1 MLGGCPG
8 HFSMCFN
15 GKSYVRVPDLDGAS
29 PLLRSEQR
37 IDRTVENDPQRLE
50 EEGWIAAARTDP
62 AAFSPLYHR
71 YHKPIFLFILKR
83 VHDRDLCSDL
93 ASQVFL
99 KALGAIGRYEGRG
112 LPFKAWL
119 YRIALNEVLMH
130 FRRHKGKQYMEVT
143 TPQAS
148 ALLLSGTAD
157 QEPDRSLDPEVMS
170 ALSTALTSL
179 APGQAMLIELR
190 FFDGLSFQEMGHVLG
205 IAEAAAKMR
214 THRVLK
220 TLREYLTKRTRSR

>member
-1 MLGGCPG
+1 M
-8 HFSMCFN
+8 
-15 GKSYVRVPDLDGAS
+15 
-29 PLLRSEQR
+29 
-37 IDRTVENDPQRLE
+37 LE
-50 EEGWIAAARTDP
+50 EEGWIAAARQAP

-71 YHKPIFLFILKR
+71 YHRPIFLFILKR

-99 KALGAIGRYEGRG
+99 KAMAAIGRYEGRG

-130 FRRHKGKQYMEVT
+130 FRKHKGKQYMEVT
-143 TPQAS
+143 TPQAA
-148 ALLLSGTAD
+148 ALLSSGAED
-157 QEPDRSLDPEVMS
+157 QQEDRSLDPEAMGKLS
-170 ALSTALTSL
+170 KALSRL

-190 FFDGLSFQEMGHVLG
+190 FFDGLSFLEMGQVLG

-214 THRVLK
+214 THRVLR
-220 TLREYLTKRTRSR
+220 TLREYLINGERSRPKS

>member
-1 MLGGCPG
+1 ML
-8 HFSMCFN
+8 
-15 GKSYVRVPDLDGAS
+15 
-29 PLLRSEQR
+29 
-37 IDRTVENDPQRLE
+37 ENDPQMLE
-50 EEGWIAAARTDP
+50 EEGWIAAARQDP

-71 YHKPIFLFILKR
+71 YHRPIFLFILKR

-99 KALGAIGRYEGRG
+99 KAMGAIARYEGRG

-130 FRRHKGKQYMEVT
+130 FRKHKGKQYMEVT

-148 ALLLSGTAD
+148 ALLSSSDED
-157 QEPDRSLDPEVMS
+157 QETDRSLDPEAMS
-170 ALSTALTSL
+170 MLSKALSGL
-179 APGQAMLIELR
+179 APAQAMLIELR
-190 FFDGLSFQEMGHVLG
+190 FFDGLSFLEMGQVLG

-214 THRVLK
+214 THRVLR
-220 TLREYLTKRTRSR
+220 TLRGCLIKGERSRTRS

>member
-1 MLGGCPG
+1 M
-8 HFSMCFN
+8 
-15 GKSYVRVPDLDGAS
+15 
-29 PLLRSEQR
+29 
-37 IDRTVENDPQRLE
+37 ENDPQRLE
-50 EEGWIAAARTDP
+50 EEEWIAAARRDP

-83 VHDRDLCSDL
+83 VHDRDLCGDL
-93 ASQVFL
+93 AAQVFL
-99 KALGAIGRYEGRG
+99 KAMGAIGRYEGRG

-148 ALLLSGTAD
+148 ALLLSGSEDHGT
-157 QEPDRSLDPEVMS
+157 DRSLDPEIMS
-170 ALSTALTSL
+170 ALSSALSRL
-179 APGQAMLIELR
+179 VPAQAMLIELR
-190 FFDGLSFQEMGHVLG
+190 FFDGLSFQEMGQVLN

-220 TLREYLTKRTRSR
+220 TLREYMMKRTRSS